1 MKTRAYRRFI
11 NHRPAS
17 YHQWN
22 SSRTG

>member
-1 MKTRAYRRFI
+1 MKTRAYRCFI
-11 NHRPAS
+11 NHRSAS